1 MRILVLATTFPRW
14 QGDTE
19 PAFVLDLSQALAE
32 RGHQLVALVP
42 HAAGAAREETFER
55 LTRARRTASCSDE
68 SHGEGRC
75 GLRVVRFPYWPG
87 ERGQRLCY
95 NGGALPNL
103 RQSWMARLNLPAF
116 LWQQR
121 RWVARLLRRETFD
134 LIHSHWVLPQGF
146 FAVRQARRPR
156 VPVVV
161 TAHAGDIFPLRRPG
175 LRALLRY
182 TLERAAAVTANSR
195 ATAAELLQVTPA
207 VSPVVIPMGVDLER
221 FSPRP
226 ERAIALR
233 QALAPDGPLILHV
246 GRFAPKKGQTYLLQ
260 AIPHILRRWPE
271 ARLALIGFGPLE
283 ATLESE
289 ARALG
294 LDERVRFIGRVP
306 HEEMPDYFAAA
317 DVFVLPSIV
326 SPSGDTEGLGVV
338 LLEALAAGTPV
349 VASRV
354 GGIPDIVKDGETGL
368 LVEEKQPEALARA
381 ILQLLE
387 QPALG
392 RRLVEEGHRHIQQF
406 FSWPGVARR
415 FESLFEEVLS
425 ECHPGFDPSFR
436 AKRGI

>member
-14 QGDTE
+14 KGDTE
-19 PAFVLDLSQALAE
+19 PAFVLDVSQALVE

-42 HAAGAAREETFER
+42 HAAGAAREETFEN
-55 LTRARRTASCSDE
+55 LSSVLKTASGSGESAGETRA
-68 SHGEGRC
+68 
-75 GLRVVRFPYWPG
+75 GLRVVRFPYWPS
-87 ERGQRLCY
+87 ERGQQLCY

-121 RWVARLLRRETFD
+121 RWVGRLLRREPFD
-134 LIHSHWVLPQGF
+134 LIHSHWILPQGF
-146 FAVRQARRPR
+146 FAVRQARQANL
-156 VPVVV
+156 PVVL

-195 ATAAELLQVTPA
+195 ATAAELLQVAPGISPA
-207 VSPVVIPMGVDLER
+207 VIPMGVDLER

-226 ERAIALR
+226 EQARALR
-233 QALAPDGPLILHV
+233 QALAPNGSLILHV
-246 GRFAPKKGQTYLLQ
+246 GRFAPKKGQTYLLR
-260 AIPHILRRWPE
+260 AMPHILQRRPE
-271 ARLALIGFGPLE
+271 ARLALIGFGPLQP
-283 ATLESE
+283 ALQSE
-289 ARALG
+289 ARSLG
-294 LDERVRFIGRVP
+294 LGERVHFIGKVP

-354 GGIPDIVKDGETGL
+354 GGIPDIVRDGETGL
-368 LVEEKQPEALARA
+368 LVEEKQPEALAKA

-392 RRLVEEGHRHIQQF
+392 RRLIEEGRRHIEQF

-415 FESLFEEVLS
+415 FESLFEQALQER
-425 ECHPGFDPSFR
+425 H
-436 AKRGI
+436 